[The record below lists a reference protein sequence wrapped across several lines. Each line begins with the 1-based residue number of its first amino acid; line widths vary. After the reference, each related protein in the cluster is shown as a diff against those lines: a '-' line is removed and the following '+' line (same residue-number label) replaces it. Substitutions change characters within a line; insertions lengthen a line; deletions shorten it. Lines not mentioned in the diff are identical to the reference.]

1 MTEIDKRKKRT
12 PFQILITIS
21 FIAIATGIGW
31 VFRQLSFPE
40 TNIVV
45 AYILFVLL
53 VARFTNGYFF
63 GIAGSVLAT
72 AAFNYFFTS
81 PYYTFSVNDPSYF
94 ITFFIMMLTAV
105 VTSALTSKVK
115 QTAWIARQNEAE
127 ASALY
132 QLTNRLTDAA
142 AMETIASLSVQTIS
156 EILRCNAAILCF
168 QKNGSPESSYVQ
180 QHGNDGQVH
189 REISDGELLRHRIEN
204 LRSSYDVN
212 AEFYDWPIYGHE
224 SILGVLRIPVDMA
237 QQMTEAQTRL
247 LHSMIES
254 IALAMDRFISAQA
267 RIESN
272 EEAMRQ
278 RDRGNLLRAISHD
291 LRTPLSGIM
300 GTSEMLMAMTREDEE
315 RYQHAFGIYKDAN
328 WLHSMVE
335 NILNL
340 TRLQEGRLIINKQ
353 QEAVEEVVGVAVA
366 AIAKR
371 APDRAITVRIPSD
384 VLMVAMDARLIEQV
398 LVNLLDNAI
407 CHTQQN
413 DEVSILVH
421 VDTAS
426 SQAVFTVADRGSGI
440 SDKDLPHVFD
450 MFYTTQRQ
458 GSNTRRGVGLGLAIC
473 KSIIAAH
480 GGTILARN
488 REDGAG
494 VKLVFTLPMEE
505 ETDAEAK

>member
-1 MTEIDKRKKRT
+1 MTEIDRRKKRVLIQ
-12 PFQILITIS
+12 FLITICL
-21 FIAIATGIGW
+21 IAIATGIGW
-31 VFRQLSFPE
+31 GFRQLNFPE

-45 AYILFVLL
+45 VYILFVLL
-53 VARFTNGYFF
+53 AARFTNGYFY

-81 PYYTFSVNDPSYF
+81 PYYTFSVNDPNYF
-94 ITFFIMMLTAV
+94 ITFFIMTLTAV
-105 VTSALTSKVK
+105 TTSALTSKVK

-142 AMETIASLSVQTIS
+142 DMETIASLSVKTIS
-156 EILRCNAAILCF
+156 EILKCKAACLCF
-168 QKNGSPESSYVQ
+168 QKNGLPESSFIQ
-180 QHGNDGQVH
+180 QLEDNAQVH
-189 REISDGELLRHRIEN
+189 REITDGDALRHRIEN

-212 AEFYDWPIYGHE
+212 GEFYDWPIYGRE
-224 SILGVLRIPVDMA
+224 SILGVLRIPIDTA
-237 QQMTEAQTRL
+237 RQMTDAQTRL

-300 GTSEMLMAMTREDEE
+300 GTSEMLMSMTREDEE
-315 RYQHAFGIYKDAN
+315 RYQLAFGIYKDAN

-340 TRLQEGRLIINKQ
+340 TRLQEGRLVINKQ
-353 QEAVEEVVGVAVA
+353 PEAVEEVVGVAVT
-366 AIAKR
+366 AILKR
-371 APDRAITVRIPSD
+371 DPDRAIIVRIPND
-384 VLMVAMDARLIEQV
+384 VLMIAMDARLIEQV

-407 CHTQQN
+407 CHTQQ
-413 DEVSILVH
+413 DEEVSILVH
-421 VDTAS
+421 VDTES
-426 SQAVFTVADRGSGI
+426 SLAVFTVADRGNGI

-450 MFYTTQRQ
+450 MFYSAQRP
-458 GSNTRRGVGLGLAIC
+458 GFSTHRGVGLGLAIC
-473 KSIIAAH
+473 KSIVTAH

-488 REDGAG
+488 REDGPGAE
-494 VKLVFTLPMEE
+494 LVFTLPMEGN
-505 ETDAEAK
+505 TDAEAK

>member
-1 MTEIDKRKKRT
+1 MTQIDKRKKRA
-12 PFQILITIS
+12 LIQALLTI
-21 FIAIATGIGW
+21 FYIAIATGIGW
-31 VFRQLSFPE
+31 GFRQLSFPE

-45 AYILFVLL
+45 VYILIVLL
-53 VARFTNGYFF
+53 VARFTDGYFY

-94 ITFFIMMLTAV
+94 VTFFIMTLTAV

-115 QTAWIARQNEAE
+115 QTALIARQNEAE

-142 AMETIASLSVQTIS
+142 DMEAITSLSVKTIS
-156 EILRCNAAILCF
+156 EILQCNAACLCF
-168 QKNGSPESSYVQ
+168 QKSGAPDSSFLQ
-180 QHGNDGQVH
+180 QHQGNAQVH
-189 REISDGELLRHRIEN
+189 REVDDGENLRHRMDN
-204 LRSSYDVN
+204 LRSPYDIN
-212 AEFYDWPIYGHE
+212 GEFYDWPIFGRE
-224 SILGVLRIPVDMA
+224 SILGVLRIPVDTA
-237 QQMTEAQTRL
+237 RQMTDAQTRL

-272 EEAMRQ
+272 EEARRQ

-315 RYQHAFGIYKDAN
+315 RYQLAFGIYKDAN

-340 TRLQEGRLIINKQ
+340 TRLQEGQLVLHKQ
-353 QEAVEEVVGVAVA
+353 QEAVEEVVGVAVT
-366 AIAKR
+366 AILKS
-371 APDRAITVRIPSD
+371 APDRAITVHIPSD

-398 LVNLLDNAI
+398 LVNLLNNAI
-407 CHTQQN
+407 YHTRQ
-413 DEVSILVH
+413 DEEVSVLVH
-421 VDTAS
+421 VDAAS
-426 SQAVFTVADRGSGI
+426 SFAVFTVADRGIGI

-450 MFYTTQRQ
+450 MFYTTQRP
-458 GSNTRRGVGLGLAIC
+458 GFSAHRGVGLGLAIC
-473 KSIIAAH
+473 KSIVTAH

-488 REDGAG
+488 REEGPGAE
-494 VKLVFTLPMEE
+494 LVFTLPMEGK
-505 ETDAEAK
+505 TDAEAR

>member
-1 MTEIDKRKKRT
+1 MADIDKRNRRSLI
-12 PFQILITIS
+12 QIGITIC
-21 FIAIATGIGW
+21 FIVIATGIGW
-31 VFRQLSFPE
+31 GFRQLHFPE

-45 AYILFVLL
+45 VYILFILL
-53 VARFTNGYFF
+53 IARFTNGYFY

-81 PYYTFSVNDPSYF
+81 PYYTFNVNDPSYF
-94 ITFFIMMLTAV
+94 ITFFIMTLTAV

-115 QTAWIARQNEAE
+115 QTAWIARQNEEE

-142 AMETIASLSVQTIS
+142 DMETIASLSVKTVS
-156 EILRCNAAILCF
+156 EILQCHAACLCF
-168 QKNGSPESSYVQ
+168 QKNGLPENSFVQ
-180 QHGNDGQVH
+180 QLEGTTQVH
-189 REISDGELLRHRIEN
+189 REVAESDMLRHRIEN
-204 LRSSYDVN
+204 LRSPYDVN
-212 AEFYDWPIYGHE
+212 TEFYDWPIYGRD
-224 SILGVLRIPVDMA
+224 SVLGLLRIPVDTA
-237 QQMTEAQTRL
+237 RLMTEAQTRL

-300 GTSEMLMAMTREDEE
+300 GTSEMLMSMTREDEE
-315 RYQHAFGIYKDAN
+315 RYQLAFGIYKDAN

-340 TRLQEGRLIINKQ
+340 TRLQEGKLVINKQ
-353 QEAVEEVVGVAVA
+353 PEAVEEVVGVAVT
-366 AIAKR
+366 AISKR
-371 APDRAITVRIPSD
+371 IPDRAIVVRIPSE
-384 VLMVAMDARLIEQV
+384 VLMIAMDARLIEQV

-407 CHTQQN
+407 YHTRQ
-413 DEVSILVH
+413 EEEISILVH

-426 SQAVFTVADRGSGI
+426 SMAVFTVADRGNGI
-440 SDKDLPHVFD
+440 NDKDLPHVFD
-450 MFYTTQRQ
+450 MFYTAQRP
-458 GSNTRRGVGLGLAIC
+458 GFSAHRGVGLGLAIC
-473 KSIIAAH
+473 KSIVTAH
-480 GGTILARN
+480 GGTIMARN
-488 REDGAG
+488 REDGPGAE
-494 VKLVFTLPMEE
+494 LVFTLPMEGKS
-505 ETDAEAK
+505 DAETK

>member
-1 MTEIDKRKKRT
+1 MTEIDRRKKRALVQ
-12 PFQILITIS
+12 FLITIC
-21 FIAIATGIGW
+21 FIALATGIGW
-31 VFRQLSFPE
+31 GFRQLSFPE

-45 AYILFVLL
+45 VYILFVLL
-53 VARFTNGYFF
+53 VARFTNGYFY
-63 GIAGSVLAT
+63 GITGSVLAT

-94 ITFFIMMLTAV
+94 ITFFIMTLTAV

-115 QTAWIARQNEAE
+115 QTAWIAKQNEAE

-142 AMETIASLSVQTIS
+142 DMETIASLSVKTIS
-156 EILRCNAAILCF
+156 EILRCKAACLCF
-168 QKNGSPESSYVQ
+168 QKNGLPESSFIQ
-180 QHGNDGQVH
+180 QLEDYTQVH
-189 REISDGELLRHRIEN
+189 REVTDGDALRHRIEN

-212 AEFYDWPIYGHE
+212 GEFCDWPIYGRE
-224 SILGVLRIPVDMA
+224 FILGILRIPVDTA
-237 QQMTEAQTRL
+237 QQMTDAQTRL

-300 GTSEMLMAMTREDEE
+300 GTSEMLMSMTHEDEE
-315 RYQHAFGIYKDAN
+315 QYQLAFGIYKDAN

-340 TRLQEGRLIINKQ
+340 TRLQEGRLVINKQ
-353 QEAVEEVVGVAVA
+353 PEAVEEVVGVAVT
-366 AIAKR
+366 AILKR
-371 APDRAITVRIPSD
+371 VPDRAIIVRIPND
-384 VLMVAMDARLIEQV
+384 VLMIVMDARLIEQV

-407 CHTQQN
+407 CHTRQ
-413 DEVSILVH
+413 DEEVSVLVH
-421 VDTAS
+421 IDAAS
-426 SQAVFTVADRGSGI
+426 STAVFTVADRGNGI
-440 SDKDLPHVFD
+440 SDKDLPHIFD
-450 MFYTTQRQ
+450 MFYTTQRP
-458 GSNTRRGVGLGLAIC
+458 GFSTHRGVGLGLAIC
-473 KSIIAAH
+473 KSIVTAH

-488 REDGAG
+488 REDGPGAE
-494 VKLVFTLPMEE
+494 LVFTLPMEGNN
-505 ETDAEAK
+505 DAEAK